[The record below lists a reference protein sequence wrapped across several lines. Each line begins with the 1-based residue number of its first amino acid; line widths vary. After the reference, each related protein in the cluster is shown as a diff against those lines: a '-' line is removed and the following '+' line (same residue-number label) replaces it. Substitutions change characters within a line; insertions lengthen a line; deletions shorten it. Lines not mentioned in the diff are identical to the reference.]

1 MSRDLTERDLKNR
14 CETQN
19 YQVLSLR
26 MLNFR
31 NSEPDFFFNLFKLQ
45 LAILSAAVT
54 VQPFSNL
61 DPDVSNWAT
70 RK

>member
-1 MSRDLTERDLKNR
+1 MSRDLTQRDLKNR

-26 MLNFR
+26 MPNFR
-31 NSEPDFFFNLFKLQ
+31 NSEPDFFYLFKLQ

-61 DPDVSNWAT
+61 DPDVSNWTA